1 VIRPLID
8 DVVLLAI
15 PYGDTGTTARG
26 LERYARGA
34 FRPEDFVG
42 LPLMY
47 RHNEPIGHIRDAVE
61 RPEGIVVLARFGT
74 SDRALEVLQHV
85 DERTLRGVS
94 AGFVETVPAQFSH
107 DRSRVAV
114 IGARP
119 LEVTITPT
127 PAYARARVL
136 GVIPGTESTPPQ
148 EAAA

>member
-1 VIRPLID
+1 MTIRPLLD
-8 DVVLLAI
+8 DVVMLAV

-26 LERYARGA
+26 LERYMRGS
-34 FRPEDFVG
+34 FRAADFVG
-42 LPLMY
+42 LPLMW
-47 RHNEPIGHIRDAVE
+47 RHGEPIGHVRDAVE
-61 RPEGIVVLARFGT
+61 RPEGIVVLGRFGT
-74 SDRALEVLQHV
+74 TERGLEVAQYV
-85 DERTLRGVS
+85 DERTVRGVS
-94 AGFVETVPAQFSH
+94 VGFVETVPAQYSP

-136 GVIPGTESTPPQ
+136 GVIPGAPSQPT